1 MPNTLKE
8 EEEMNFKLSN
18 PTRLYFGNDA
28 LQNLASELKNVK
40 RLLLVYGGGSI
51 KKNGLYDDLMKVIQP
66 LGIEVFEVKDIP
78 ANPTMDKVN
87 EGKDACIKH
96 EIDYVLGVGGGSVI
110 DCTKAIAFAAKYEG
124 DFWDV
129 VKFKKPTFAKIP
141 FGTVLTTT
149 ATSSEN
155 NPISVI
161 SNTATLEKHGW
172 SNWPLSFP
180 NFSIL
185 DAKYTLSV
193 GKEQTMYGIVDI
205 MAHMIENY
213 FHDKDVNHPI
223 VKVQDREIESMLR
236 EMIELGP
243 KLLKDLSNLTLR
255 EGMMYIGSQALST
268 KYRYTLNGDWASHLM
283 EHAISAVYNIPH
295 AGGLSILLP
304 HWMTY
309 IIEQKT
315 SRSVKFARDVFKLTQ
330 GPNESDKSFGKR
342 GIEAFTAFLKSI
354 EAPLKLS
361 DYGIDD
367 KRIDEMVD
375 KSFNLTDKIG
385 GYVSINKEDVK
396 KIYLSCL

>member
-1 MPNTLKE
+1 
-8 EEEMNFKLSN
+8 MNFKLSN

-28 LQNLASELKNVK
+28 LQNLTNELKHVK

-51 KKNGLYDDLMKVIQP
+51 KKNGLYDDVMEVIKP

-78 ANPTMDKVN
+78 ANPTMHKVN
-87 EGKDACIKH
+87 EGKDACVKH
-96 EIDYVLGVGGGSVI
+96 QVDYILGVGGGSVI

-129 VKFKKPTFAKIP
+129 VKYKKPTFAKIP

-161 SNTATLEKHGW
+161 SNTETLEKHGW

-180 NFSIL
+180 DFSVL

-213 FHDKDVNHPI
+213 FHDKNINHPI

-236 EMIELGP
+236 EMIDLGP
-243 KLLKDLSNLTLR
+243 KLLQDLGNVTLR

-304 HWMTY
+304 HWMHY
-309 IIEQKT
+309 MINQKT
-315 SRSVKFARDVFKLTQ
+315 SRSVKFAKDVFGLTQ
-330 GPNESDKSFGKR
+330 AKDESDLAFGKR
-342 GIEAFTAFLKSI
+342 GIEAFTAFLGSI

-361 DYGIDD
+361 DYHIDD
-367 KRIDEMVD
+367 ARVDEMVE
-375 KSFNLTDKIG
+375 KSFNLVDKIG
-385 GYVSINKEDVK
+385 GYVPLSKEDVK
-396 KIYLSCL
+396 TIFVSCL